1 MGRVLDG
8 KAVAFVNVADGDGAV
23 AFYRDVLGLELLGR
37 DAFGMFFV
45 LGGALLRVT
54 PMPDFV
60 AGPHPVLGWEVPDIR
75 AAAAALRAVG
85 VAMTVYEGMGQDADG
100 IWAAPGGGAKVAWFA
115 DPFGNVL
122 SLSETGQAG

>member
-1 MGRVLDG
+1 MALLEG

-23 AFYRDVLGLELLGR
+23 AFYRDVVGLALLGR
-37 DAFGMFFV
+37 DNFGMFFD

-60 AGPHPVLGWEVPDIR
+60 AGPHPVLGWEVKDIR
-75 AAAAALRAVG
+75 AAVAGLKAAG
-85 VAMTVYEGMGQDADG
+85 VAMTIYEGMGQDGDG
-100 IWAAPGGGAKVAWFA
+100 VWSAPGGGAKVAWFA

-122 SLSETGQAG
+122 SLSETGSG